1 MGTVWELGKFLDYL
15 LAWYSLVQFE
25 NCFPRKFMDSNFGI
39 TSTTTSAPYPRLDMQ
54 VAMPLLLGNWV
65 VLQRMIY
72 MYCKEGN
79 VTGANIDI

>member
-1 MGTVWELGKFLDYL
+1 
-15 LAWYSLVQFE
+15 
-25 NCFPRKFMDSNFGI
+25 MDSNFGI